1 MNAKEKASAQVNED
15 KGKKMSVEVWYGV
28 TVWMSCVNEKGQRSE
43 VDEREGD
50 V

>member
-1 MNAKEKASAQVNED
+1 MCDVC
-15 KGKKMSVEVWYGV
+15 VEVWCGV

-50 V
+50 VCCVRMWMGDV